1 LEATNGK
8 LRLVL
13 RSTKVLA
20 RIEDLESN
28 SVLSNSLLAWNGQ
41 VFGTRRRVMFYE
53 YVFDERQTQALREAR
68 ELTRKTGLI
77 LEVTDLTR
85 QNALKRILISGM
97 SRIGGQAR
105 LRGGSKPSLVAA
117 DSSGC
122 VRPLACQP

>member
-68 ELTRKTGLI
+68 ELTRKTGLV
-77 LEVTDLTR
+77 LEVTDLSR
-85 QNALKRILISGM
+85 QSALRRILRSGLSM
-97 SRIGGQAR
+97 IGGQVR
-105 LRGGSKPSLVAA
+105 LRSGSKSSLAA
-117 DSSGC
+117 AEDSDC
-122 VRPLACQP
+122 VRPLSSQP